1 MLKCTS
7 IVLYSMNTT
16 QKIDARK
23 SPMSAFLQKQ
33 GVDFEAKEHKSY
45 KLTASGFMDLTVETW
60 QENNL
65 LNVSVCHYGEQNGD
79 LMRDPEMV
87 FVFGYGYEKPI
98 YFRNDYTGTEQ
109 QAQIVRDGQTLV
121 NPRLIKELAR
131 FAKIWVSNLKAQGH
145 KMEVSS

>member
-1 MLKCTS
+1 
-7 IVLYSMNTT
+7 MNTT

-23 SPMSAFLQKQ
+23 APMSAFLQKQ

-60 QENNL
+60 QEDNL

-79 LMRDPEMV
+79 LMRDPEML
-87 FVFGYGYEKPI
+87 FIFGYGYEKPV

-131 FAKIWVSNLKAQGH
+131 FAKIWVSNLKSQGH
-145 KMEVSS
+145 KMEVEN